1 MAFNLSQL
9 FTGVPSRIEK
19 LPIQEPLQQ
28 GGINQLFQQGLQ
40 DFNPANVENYARQ
53 QFHDQTIPSI
63 SERFTASTGGRTSS
77 PQFGSQLGAAG
88 AGLEGQLANLRY
100 GHGLNALKLGLTP
113 QYEYMYRGEQP
124 GLLEEGARGL
134 ATSAAQ
140 ALPGLAQKGAAYL
153 FGGGAPGQPSAGQQ
167 AAQGLAEGAIGAL
180 GSIPAGPTPGAPQ
193 MAGAGSLLQQ
203 GAGTLAGQQLAA
215 KAGALAKQQGGT
227 AVQALQ
233 AATPAAAGAAGALT
247 PAAASVNPI
256 ASATPFIDTAAAV
269 AKYGIIGAGAAVI
282 AKGIYEMISET
293 LADRKFP
300 VERPYPAN
308 FQEMTGPERAQT
320 QLARQVT
327 TPGGQITEADIITM
341 ERAAGITPK
350 PDESL
355 QDRYNAVLAKKG
367 K

>member
-1 MAFNLSQL
+1 MAFNFQQL
-9 FTGVPSRIEK
+9 FTGVPATIEK
-19 LPIQEPLQQ
+19 LPIQEPQQ
-28 GGINQLFQQGLQ
+28 QAGINQLFQQGLQ
-40 DFNPANVENYARQ
+40 NFNPDIQEKYATEQFAKRVPGIAERLNMLSGGQQRGQSANYEL
-53 QFHDQTIPSI
+53 
-63 SERFTASTGGRTSS
+63 GGLSRDLQSN
-77 PQFGSQLGAAG
+77 LAG
-88 AGLEGQLANLRY
+88 LRY

-140 ALPGLAQKGAAYL
+140 ALPGLAQKGAQYL
-153 FGGGAPGQPSAGQQ
+153 FGGGAEGQPSPAQQ
-167 AAQGLAEGAIGAL
+167 AAQGLASGAVNAL

-215 KAGALAKQQGGT
+215 KTAALAKQQGGS

-233 AATPAAAGAAGALT
+233 AAAPAAVGAAGALT
-247 PAAASVNPI
+247 PAAASVSPI
-256 ASATPFIDTAAAV
+256 AKALPFLDKAAAV
-269 AKYGIIGAGAAVI
+269 AKYGLPAAGALAI
-282 AKGIYEMISET
+282 ATGVYGMINET
-293 LADRKFP
+293 IQEGKLPQEKPR
-300 VERPYPAN
+300 PAN
-308 FQEMTGPERAQT
+308 FQEMTPEDRYKT
-320 QLARQVT
+320 ELARQVT
-327 TPGGQITEADIITM
+327 TPGGQITEADIIMM

-350 PDESL
+350 EDQSL